1 MSDLAD
7 FLSQSLQRDAE
18 QLSGIN
24 VIYFSQ
30 GRKKKNCRKKRT
42 MPQQMIRKSQRCE
55 V

>member
-24 VIYFSQ
+24 VIYVSQ
-30 GRKKKNCRKKRT
+30 GRKKKLKEKVN
-42 MPQQMIRKSQRCE
+42 E
-55 V
+55 LE